1 MKQDLDYNFPIKT
14 DTACTSK
21 WGWST
26 IWLNSAS
33 SSSCHRC
40 DDFDIPLDNFA
51 SFHNLPG
58 KIKNR
63 QDMLKGIWP
72 GNGCEYCRDIEQSG
86 GFSDRMHNNDIP
98 GMAPRELKE
107 NPNEV
112 YVTPTTLEIFAQNT
126 CNFKC
131 VYCNDFLSSRIEQ
144 EAKQFDPN
152 YKKSFRILDKKSQTK
167 LFEDFFN
174 WLEENVHKLV
184 RLHLL
189 GGETFIQHELM
200 NRTLDL
206 LERKPSEGLQL
217 CIFSNFNPPDKY
229 FKHYVERIKYLW
241 QQGNIGRFDLTAS
254 IDCWGPQAEY
264 VRYGLD
270 CEKFEE
276 NFAFAAEQPEDF
288 LWLNVNQTVSSFTMK
303 TMPDLI
309 RMFNKYNKHRH
320 IGHYAMLVDGYPFMR
335 PEVFGYETW
344 DSTWQRIYREMR
356 SETIEDQ
363 QAIKIMS
370 GLQSVMRTHTT
381 HDAGKIKK
389 LYNYFDEIDR
399 RRNTHWRNL
408 WPELIL
414 RDIDEK
420 D

>member
-1 MKQDLDYNFPIKT
+1 MKQDLDWEFPIKT
-14 DTACTSK
+14 ATSCTSK
-21 WGWST
+21 WSWST
-26 IWLNSAS
+26 IWLNKGKT
-33 SSSCHRC
+33 SSCHRC
-40 DDFDIPLDNFA
+40 DDFNIPLDDFS

-58 KIKNR
+58 KISNR

-72 GNGCEYCRDIEQSG
+72 GDGCEYCRDIEQAG

-98 GMAPRELKE
+98 GMAPLELKK
-107 NPNEV
+107 NPTEV
-112 YVTPTTLEIFAQNT
+112 YITPTILEIFAENT

-131 VYCNDFLSSRIEQ
+131 VYCNPELSSRIEQ
-144 EAKQFDPN
+144 EERLFNPK
-152 YKKSFRILDKKSQTK
+152 YKTNGLLPAESRKKMLD
-167 LFEDFFN
+167 DFFDY
-174 WLEENVHKLV
+174 LELNIHKLV

-200 NRTLDL
+200 QRTLDI
-206 LERKPSEGLQL
+206 LERNPSEGLQL
-217 CIFSNFNPPDKY
+217 CIFSNFNPPE
-229 FKHYVERIKYLW
+229 KHFTNYIEKIRYLW

-270 CEKFEE
+270 CNKFEE
-276 NFAFAAEQPEDF
+276 NFAWAAEQPEEF
-288 LWLNVNQTVSSFTMK
+288 LYLNVNQTVSSFTMK

-344 DSTWQRIYREMR
+344 DSTWQRIYREMH

-363 QAIKIMS
+363 QAIKILS
-370 GLQSVMRTHTT
+370 GLQSVMRTQTDN
-381 HDAGKIKK
+381 DADKIKE
-389 LYNYFDEIDR
+389 LYNYYDEIDR
-399 RRNTHWRNL
+399 RRNTHWRDL
-408 WPELIL
+408 WPELVI
-414 RDIDEK
+414 REIDEK

>member
-1 MKQDLDYNFPIKT
+1 MKQDLDWEFPIKT
-14 DTACTSK
+14 ATSCTSK
-21 WGWST
+21 WSWST
-26 IWLNSAS
+26 IWLNKGKT
-33 SSSCHRC
+33 SSCHRC
-40 DDFDIPLDNFA
+40 DDFNIPLDDFS

-58 KIKNR
+58 KISNR

-72 GNGCEYCRDIEQSG
+72 GDGCEYCRDIEQAG

-98 GMAPRELKE
+98 GMAPLELKK
-107 NPNEV
+107 NPTEV
-112 YVTPTTLEIFAQNT
+112 YITPTILEIFAENT

-131 VYCNDFLSSRIEQ
+131 VYCNPELSSRIEQ
-144 EAKQFDPN
+144 EERLFNPK
-152 YKKSFRILDKKSQTK
+152 YKTNGLLPAESRKKMLD
-167 LFEDFFN
+167 DFFDY
-174 WLEENVHKLV
+174 LELNIHKLV

-200 NRTLDL
+200 QRTLDI
-206 LERKPSEGLQL
+206 LERNPSEGLQL
-217 CIFSNFNPPDKY
+217 CIFSNFNPPE
-229 FKHYVERIKYLW
+229 KHFTNYIEKIRYLW

-270 CEKFEE
+270 CNKFEE
-276 NFAFAAEQPEDF
+276 NFAWAAEQPEEF
-288 LWLNVNQTVSSFTMK
+288 LYLNVNQTVSSFTMK

-344 DSTWQRIYREMR
+344 DSTWQRIYREMH

-363 QAIKIMS
+363 QAIKILS
-370 GLQSVMRTHTT
+370 GLQSVMRTQIDN
-381 HDAGKIKK
+381 DADKIKE
-389 LYNYFDEIDR
+389 LYNYYDEIDR
-399 RRNTHWRNL
+399 RRNTHWRDL
-408 WPELIL
+408 WPELVI
-414 RDIDEK
+414 REIDEK